1 MRENIILRSCN
12 PEEYPDLTISCRVIE
27 NDKIGEYVTQIPE
40 ERRSVSTKFA
50 PVEARPGQD
59 GEVITTTLYVE
70 RDGRRYILSEETTTV
85 KVRPVGEQM
94 LSDIVVRNINSTS
107 DEEYVVKAAK
117 FLDTYI
123 PNEDGTYSPISEER
137 QFYQV
142 SEDVIIV
149 TAWGSKAVCLNG
161 SYIVEYNA
169 EENDYNTVE
178 QGAKNSTYQDVT
190 VPKKVKQ

>member
-12 PEEYPDLTISCRVIE
+12 PEEYPDLTISCRVIK

-50 PVEARPGQD
+50 PVEARPGQE
-59 GEVITTTLYVE
+59 GETITTTLYVE

>member
-50 PVEARPGQD
+50 PVEARPGQE
-59 GEVITTTLYVE
+59 GEAITTTLYVE